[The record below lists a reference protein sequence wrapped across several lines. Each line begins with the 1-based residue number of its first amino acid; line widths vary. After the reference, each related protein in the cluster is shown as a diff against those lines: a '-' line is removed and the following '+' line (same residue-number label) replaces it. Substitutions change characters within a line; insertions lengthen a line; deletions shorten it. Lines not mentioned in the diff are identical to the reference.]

1 MYAWFKKKEK
11 KIKKIPVW
19 NVGKVTAK
27 FYLNYKHETLPEPIT
42 LIEKTYLGWV
52 SDPQDLTWGYVKIM
66 SSGKAKSYVD
76 DIFEKGCIT
85 RDRIVIPAREILHV
99 EICKQEAYY
108 VDKDDNDVEFNEAI
122 HEVK

>member
-1 MYAWFKKKEK
+1 MYAWFKKKK

-52 SDPQDLTWGYVKIM
+52 SDPQDLTWGNVRIM
-66 SSGKAKSYVD
+66 SSSKAKSYVD
-76 DIFEKGCIT
+76 DIFKKGCIS

-99 EICKQEAYY
+99 EICKQENYY
-108 VDKDDNDVEFNEAI
+108 VDEDDNDVEFSEEI
-122 HEVK
+122 HEAK